1 MSLNMGQWSVA
12 GTVPI
17 FTIPPG
23 PVAVTMYVATGA
35 VYTGLSTAVTTANG
49 MSVPTYP
56 VMFTAFP
63 GSAGQQVYATTGSTA
78 TTVAIHYVVSSDK

>member
-1 MSLNMGQWSVA
+1 MSLNMGQASVS

-35 VYTGLSTAVTTANG
+35 VYTGLSTAVSSTNG

-56 VMFTAFP
+56 VTFTAFP
-63 GSAGQQVYATTGSTA
+63 GSQGAQLYATTGNTTS
-78 TTVAIHYVVSSDK
+78 TVAIHYVVSSGK

>member
-1 MSLNMGQWSVA
+1 MSLNMGQASVT

-23 PVAVTMYVATGA
+23 PVAVTMYVATGVA
-35 VYTGLSTAVTTANG
+35 YTGTSTNLTTSNG

-56 VMFTAFP
+56 VTFQGFP
-63 GSAGQQVYATTGSTA
+63 GSQGAQLYATTGNTT
-78 TTVAIHYVVSSDK
+78 TTVAIHYVVSSSK

>member
-23 PVAVTMYVATGA
+23 PCAVTMYVATGA
-35 VYTGLSTAVTTANG
+35 VYTGLSTSLTTSNG

-56 VMFTAFP
+56 VMFQGFP
-63 GSAGQQVYATTGSTA
+63 GSQGSQLYATTGSTA
-78 TTVAIHYVVSSDK
+78 TTVAIHYVISSDK

>member
-1 MSLNMGQWSVA
+1 MAISMGQWSVA

-23 PVAVTMYVATGA
+23 PVAVTMYVSAGT
-35 VYTGLSTAVTTANG
+35 VYTGLSTSLTTTNG

-56 VMFTAFP
+56 VTFTAFS
-63 GSAGQQVYATTGSTA
+63 GSQGAQLYATTGSTA
-78 TTVAIHYVVSSDK
+78 STVAIHYIVSSGK

>member
-1 MSLNMGQWSVA
+1 MSLNMGQASVT

-23 PVAVTMYVATGA
+23 PVAVTMYVATWVA
-35 VYTGLSTAVTTANG
+35 YTGTSTNLTTSNG

-56 VMFTAFP
+56 VTFTAFS
-63 GSAGQQVYATTGSTA
+63 GSQGAQIYATVGTAA
-78 TTVAIHYVVSSDK
+78 TTVALHYVVSSGK